1 MLIIIVKSVIYIYKY
16 ILNNK
21 YSLTTDLV
29 LFLGLILILIIYI
42 YNFLNYRIYR
52 IIININELSIL
63 LLWDVQINLYLI
75 LTIFNDYSQYY
86 IVITIKKKIIFLKNL
101 HCGITYLHII

>member
-1 MLIIIVKSVIYIYKY
+1 MSIIIVKSVIYIYKY

-63 LLWDVQINLYLI
+63 LL
-75 LTIFNDYSQYY
+75 
-86 IVITIKKKIIFLKNL
+86 
-101 HCGITYLHII
+101 